1 MQILSFSRM
10 RSYRKNG
17 RTSAI
22 LKLVLPRTSGEVH
35 ERFNSCYLSL
45 AEAYSALAEDISKSL
60 PNEKYTAVISVD
72 FEVLPDTPEPPRK
85 ENLVAIKRTHRIR
98 CGEKSS
104 AGAFLDFYNADKE
117 IFIK

>member
-1 MQILSFSRM
+1 MEILSFSRM

-22 LKLVLPRTSGEVH
+22 LKLVLPHTSGESH

-45 AEAYSALAEDISKSL
+45 AESYLALAEEISNSL
-60 PNEKYTAVISVD
+60 TNEKYIAVISVD

>member
-1 MQILSFSRM
+1 M

-22 LKLVLPRTSGEVH
+22 LKMVLPHTSGESQ

-45 AEAYSALAEDISKSL
+45 AESYLALAEEISNSL
-60 PNEKYTAVISVD
+60 TNEKYTAVISVD

>member
-1 MQILSFSRM
+1 M

-22 LKLVLPRTSGEVH
+22 LKLVLPHTSGESH

-45 AEAYSALAEDISKSL
+45 AESYLALAEEISNSL
-60 PNEKYTAVISVD
+60 TNEKYIAVISVD

>member
-1 MQILSFSRM
+1 MEILSFSRM

-22 LKLVLPRTSGEVH
+22 LKLVLPHTSGESH

-45 AEAYSALAEDISKSL
+45 AESYLALAEEISNSL
-60 PNEKYTAVISVD
+60 TNEKYTAVISVD

-98 CGEKSS
+98 CAERVTVGE
-104 AGAFLDFYNADKE
+104 FFDFYDTKRS